1 MNGRLWKYADLPAIA
16 ALERECFSD
25 PWSQRVLAESFLSGR
40 FFGSLM
46 EEGDT
51 VTAYGGVSVA
61 GEGAEVQL
69 IGVAEMYRRC
79 GRGGKIMDDL
89 EALAREHG
97 AKRILLEVR
106 VSNSPALLLYLR
118 RGYGGIFART
128 RYYAD
133 GEDAVVM
140 AKELV

>member
-1 MNGRLWKYADLPAIA
+1 MNGRLWQYADLSGIA
-16 ALERECFSD
+16 ALECDCFSD
-25 PWSQRVLAESFLSGR
+25 PWNHRMLAESFLSGA
-40 FFGSLM
+40 FYGSLP
-46 EEGDT
+46 EEDGAS
-51 VTAYGGVSVA
+51 TAYGGVGVA
-61 GEGAEVQL
+61 GEVQL